1 MMTGCSDQAIIE
13 LVKSGDADAFGLL
26 VRKYQDRIYSIILNY
41 VNSVDEALDLSQ
53 ETFVKA
59 YSGISRFSGKSAFY
73 TWLYRIA
80 INTAIDHL
88 RKRPA
93 VRVDSLED
101 DRFREAGFE
110 PAAGRLSDPQHVL
123 SLEEEKRYLR
133 EAISSLSD
141 KLRTA
146 LVLHDIEGLSQE
158 EIADVLKCPVGTV
171 KSRVS
176 RARGEVRT
184 MLAEYLDRL

>member
-1 MMTGCSDQAIIE
+1 MTDCSDESIVE
-13 LVKSGDADAFGLL
+13 LVKNGDAEAFGLL
-26 VRKYQDRIYSIILNY
+26 VHKYQDRIYSTILNY
-41 VNSVDEALDLSQ
+41 VSSIEDASDLAQ

-59 YSGISRFSGKSAFY
+59 YSAMHRFQGTSAFY

-88 RKRPA
+88 RKRPG

-101 DRFREAGFE
+101 DRFQEVGFE
-110 PAAGRLSDPQHVL
+110 PAAGPSADPQHALATKEERKILKQAIGLL
-123 SLEEEKRYLR
+123 SE
-133 EAISSLSD
+133 

-146 LVLHDIEGLSQE
+146 LILHDIEGLSQE
-158 EIADVLKCPVGTV
+158 EVAAVLDCPVGTV

-176 RARGEVRT
+176 RARCELRAI
-184 MLAEYLDRL
+184 LADYLERR

>member
-1 MMTGCSDQAIIE
+1 MTGCSDQAVVE
-13 LVKSGDADAFGLL
+13 QVKLGDAEAFGLL
-26 VRKYQDRIYSIILNY
+26 VRKYQDRIYSTVLNY
-41 VNSVDEALDLSQ
+41 VNNAEEAADLSQ

-59 YSGISRFSGKSAFY
+59 YAGLHRFHGNSAFY

-93 VRVDSLED
+93 VRIDSLED
-101 DRFREAGFE
+101 DRFREVGFE

-123 SLEEEKRYLR
+123 SAEEEKRLLR

-184 MLAEYLDRL
+184 LLAEYLERM

>member
-1 MMTGCSDQAIIE
+1 MTGCSDESIVE
-13 LVKSGDADAFGLL
+13 LVKNGDVEAFGLL
-26 VRKYQDRIYSIILNY
+26 VHKYQDRIYNTILNY
-41 VNSVDEALDLSQ
+41 VSSMEDASDLAQ

-59 YSGISRFSGKSAFY
+59 YSAMHRFQGTSAFY

-88 RKRPA
+88 RKRPG

-101 DRFREAGFE
+101 DRFQEAGFE
-110 PAAGRLSDPQHVL
+110 PAAGLSADPQHALATKEERKILKQAIGLL
-123 SLEEEKRYLR
+123 SE
-133 EAISSLSD
+133 

-146 LVLHDIEGLSQE
+146 LVLHDVEGLSQE
-158 EIADVLKCPVGTV
+158 EVAAVLDCPVGTI

-176 RARGEVRT
+176 RARCELRT
-184 MLAEYLDRL
+184 ILADYLERR

>member
-1 MMTGCSDQAIIE
+1 MTGGSDEAIVERIRHGE
-13 LVKSGDADAFGLL
+13 VEAFGLL

-41 VNSVDEALDLSQ
+41 VNNVEEATDLAQ

-59 YSGISRFSGKSAFY
+59 YSGMDRFNGASAFY

-88 RKRPA
+88 RKRPV

-101 DRFREAGFE
+101 DRFQEVGFE
-110 PAAGRLSDPQHVL
+110 PTAGQSSDPQYL
-123 SLEEEKRYLR
+123 LGLKEERDNLR
-133 EAISSLSD
+133 QAICSLSE

-146 LVLHDIEGLSQE
+146 VVLHDIEGLSQE
-158 EIADVLKCPVGTV
+158 EIAEVLKCPVGTV

-176 RARGEVRT
+176 RARSELRII
-184 MLAEYLDRL
+184 LAQYLER